1 MKENYFFIFQSWSTT
16 DMTGH
21 PGHGITRR
29 AGHNYPPPGPGPVPA
44 PAPPTGD
51 HRATVSP
58 RTDMMGKMNNIADF
72 VLGSTTVSPKQQLT
86 GLENTMGRM
95 NIGQLTDVNKN
106 KADMNGSAY
115 NDNAKVKHLRKTFEK
130 F

>member
-1 MKENYFFIFQSWSTT
+1 
-16 DMTGH
+16 MTGH
-21 PGHGITRR
+21 PGNGITRR
-29 AGHNYPPPGPGPVPA
+29 AGHNYPPPVPVPA

-72 VLGSTTVSPKQQLT
+72 VLGSTTVSVPKQQLA

-95 NIGQLTDVNKN
+95 NITQLTDVNKN
-106 KADMNGSAY
+106 KQDINGSAY
-115 NDNAKVKHLRKTFEK
+115 NDNVKV
-130 F
+130 